1 MLGTPGFDS
10 AQATL
15 TFEQWQALKLPA
27 IARFQTAM
35 GPCEA
40 AVLREDATTT
50 EVADASGTYT
60 LANEVLSKSYL
71 GTAIICF
78 VDRDGV
84 LAKPE
89 QVRLAWAR
97 KVLERRGLIA
107 RGASAADLNAA
118 LSRVGGRVGL
128 KTATSVEGAMLAALY
143 SIEGAKARSS
153 GVWP

>member
-1 MLGTPGFDS
+1 VIAAAENRLGTPGFDS
-10 AQATL
+10 APAIL

-27 IARFQTAM
+27 IARFQTAL

-40 AVLREDATTT
+40 AVLQGDATTT

-71 GTAIICF
+71 GAA
-78 VDRDGV
+78 

-89 QVRLAWAR
+89 QFRLAWAR
-97 KVLERRGLIA
+97 KVLERRALVA
-107 RGASAADLNAA
+107 RGSSAAERDAA
-118 LSRVGGRVGL
+118 LSRLGERVGL
-128 KTATSVEGAMLAALY
+128 KGATSVEGALLAALY
-143 SIEGAKARSS
+143 SVEGPKARPS